1 MVRDKRYR
9 TPRVKPEYQED
20 TITLCQ
26 VGADSSCCQTFTVCD
41 LYEVLCYD
49 LLIQGADCDSLMTS
63 SRTYKIEGLSM
74 YPNPAYNQLT
84 IDLSASMH
92 DTNGMQYR
100 IINIMGQHL
109 AGGIFTEQVQR
120 VDISSLGAGTYY
132 LQLITTDGGIDC
144 RPFVK
149 IE

>member
-1 MVRDKRYR
+1 
-9 TPRVKPEYQED
+9 
-20 TITLCQ
+20 
-26 VGADSSCCQTFTVCD
+26 
-41 LYEVLCYD
+41 
-49 LLIQGADCDSLMTS
+49 
-63 SRTYKIEGLSM
+63 M
-74 YPNPAYNQLT
+74 YPNPANDQLT

-109 AGGIFTEQVQR
+109 ASGIFTEQVQR

-132 LQLITTDGGIDC
+132 LQMITTDGRIDC